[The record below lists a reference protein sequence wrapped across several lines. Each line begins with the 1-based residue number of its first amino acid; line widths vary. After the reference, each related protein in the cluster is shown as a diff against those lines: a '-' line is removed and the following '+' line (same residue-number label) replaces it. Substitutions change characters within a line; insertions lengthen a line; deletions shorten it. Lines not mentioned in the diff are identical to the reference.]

1 MKNIR
6 WQIVIGLILISLS
19 ALLYSL
25 HYVIYKDAHHIFLYL
40 LGDIAFLPIEVLLVT
55 LIIHR
60 FLQQREKDIL
70 MQKMNMVI
78 GTFFSEVGNKL
89 LEHFLGFNSHALRGN
104 RHMIVSAE
112 WSDKDFDEAVK
123 FISGHQSHVDIH
135 KGNLNELKDFLQDRR
150 LFLLRLLENQ
160 NLLEH
165 DSFTD
170 LLWAVFHL
178 SEELDARQDLSQLT
192 EKDGKHLELDIN
204 RAYNHLLFEW
214 LMYMKHMKKSYPY
227 LFSLAVRTNIF
238 RDDPS
243 PEVK

>member
-1 MKNIR
+1 MKHIR
-6 WQIVIGLILISLS
+6 WQIVLGLILISIS
-19 ALLYSL
+19 ALFYSI
-25 HYVIYKDAHHIFLYL
+25 HYAIFKDANHIFLYL
-40 LGDIAFLPIEVLLVT
+40 IGDIAFLPIEVMIVT
-55 LIIHR
+55 LIINR
-60 FLQQREKDIL
+60 LLQQREKDIL

-78 GTFFSEVGNKL
+78 GTFFSEAGNGL
-89 LEHFLGFNSHALRGN
+89 LEHFLRFNSHSLRGN
-104 RHMIVSAE
+104 KYMIVSAE
-112 WSDKDFDEAVK
+112 WSDKDFNEAVR
-123 FISGHQSHVDIH
+123 FISGHKAEVDIR
-135 KGNLNELKDFLQDRR
+135 KGSLDDLKDFLHEKR

-178 SEELDARQDLSQLT
+178 SEELDARQDLSLLA
-192 EKDGKHLELDIN
+192 EMDGKHLELDIN